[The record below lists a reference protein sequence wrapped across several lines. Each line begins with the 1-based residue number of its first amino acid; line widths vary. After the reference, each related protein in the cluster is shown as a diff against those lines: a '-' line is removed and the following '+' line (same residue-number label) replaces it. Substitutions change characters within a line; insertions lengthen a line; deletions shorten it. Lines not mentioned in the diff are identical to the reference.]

1 MAMNARPDRP
11 TDAEPRTV
19 TVLGCTGSVGTQTID
34 LLLGA
39 MREDRSRAAVD
50 VGRARPPA
58 DAGRQRASTGADV
71 TPAPVR
77 ERFKVRALVAGRN
90 AKLLAEQAVA
100 LRAEHAV
107 VADAASFVVLRDA
120 LAGSGITCAAG
131 PEAVIE
137 AAERDADWTMAAI
150 TGAAGLAS
158 TLAAIRRGKAVALA
172 NKEALVCAG
181 EVMLRAV
188 AEAGATLL
196 PVDSEH
202 NAIFQSMAD
211 GNRGAIER
219 IILTA
224 SGGPFRTATLEE
236 MARATVETALRHPIW
251 LMGAKI
257 SIDSATIMNKGLEL
271 IEAARLFSLDETKID
286 VLVHPQSVIHGMVC
300 YHDGSVMAQLGSPD
314 MRIPIAHTL
323 AWPERM
329 ATSSPRLDLA
339 AVSRLEF
346 EAPDLV
352 RFPALRLARDA
363 LRAGGGTPAILNA
376 ANEIAV
382 EAFLQRRIG
391 FLDIVATVERVL
403 DALGTPAATTLEQ
416 VIALDGEARRAAA
429 TFATAK
435 AA

>member
-11 TDAEPRTV
+11 PTDRTMHGAPRSV

-34 LLLGA
+34 LLQGA
-39 MREDRSRAAVD
+39 
-50 VGRARPPA
+50 
-58 DAGRQRASTGADV
+58 
-71 TPAPVR
+71 AP

-90 AKLLAEQAVA
+90 AKLLARQAIA
-100 LRAEHAV
+100 LGAEHAV
-107 VADAASFVVLRDA
+107 VADPASFPVLRDA
-120 LAGSGITCAAG
+120 LAGTGITCAAG

-150 TGAAGLAS
+150 TGAAGLAA

-211 GNRGAIER
+211 GNHGAIER

-224 SGGPFRTATLEE
+224 SGGPFRTASMED
-236 MARATVETALRHPIW
+236 MARATVESALRHPIW
-251 LMGAKI
+251 SMGAKI
-257 SIDSATIMNKGLEL
+257 SIDSATIMNKGLEV
-271 IEAARLFSLDETKID
+271 IEAARLFGLDETKID

-329 ATSSPRLDLA
+329 ATTSPRLNLA

-346 EAPDLV
+346 EEPDLV

-376 ANEIAV
+376 ANEVAV

-391 FLDIVATVERVL
+391 FLDIVETVERVL
-403 DALGTPAATTLEQ
+403 DALGTPAAATLEQ
-416 VIALDGEARRAAA
+416 VIALDEEARRAAR
-429 TFATAK
+429 TFTTAK